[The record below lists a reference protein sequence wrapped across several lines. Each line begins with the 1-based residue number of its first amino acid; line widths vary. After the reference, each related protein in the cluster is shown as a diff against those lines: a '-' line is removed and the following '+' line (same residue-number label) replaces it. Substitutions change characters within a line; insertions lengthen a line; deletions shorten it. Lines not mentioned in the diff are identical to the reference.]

1 MALTQPDR
9 IQISGE
15 ILDLPLKIAAAN
27 ATTAQLADVKTD
39 LTNQDNS
46 LKIFFDKY
54 NDIANAYQTER
65 RWVDGTTYSTVTN
78 TDVDN
83 GAKKA
88 PGNKFFPT
96 DGSWIKF
103 QPQKHASTEGMPTS
117 NSADD
122 ELEIFTRSFE
132 TNGLVALLDYLLNG
146 QTSGVANDTLGMA
159 YTPGSGTMTVTTG
172 GQTVGKLILVE
183 GGGFSGLFRVT
194 AAVGPL
200 LTVTEVIAPDGILP
214 TTTSTV
220 KENITAFT
228 NTERNTLVSTLYQH
242 VLTELTNKIIASV
255 LLWETAINN
264 QLTQLNANGDSRSPQ
279 AAEITAAKA
288 DITNAKSIIDTWQAL
303 PNTGTMLNDSK
314 FVNVNITPL
323 QAEVTARQSFST
335 TRNTQI
341 TTALGSITQNPGDG
355 TFTGSG
361 IYFLRFQQIDA
372 RINLAGG
379 PLTEFYEKD
388 ISTAALAQIVTN
400 ANTRSSTFTSELRA
414 EALSANAAGTNV
426 VQVASVTGFAVSDTV
441 YVMADDLTELTGTI
455 SAIAAP
461 NITLSFTVPAT
472 YTKAARARIYK
483 QL

>member
-1 MALTQPDR
+1 MALTQPQR

-15 ILDLPLKIAAAN
+15 ILDLPAKIAAAN

-39 LTNQDNS
+39 LQNQDGS

-65 RWVDGTTYSTVTN
+65 RWVDGTTYATVTN

-83 GAKKA
+83 GAQKA

-103 QPQKHASTEGMPTS
+103 QPQKHASTEGLPTT

-122 ELEIFTRSFE
+122 ELEIFTRSLE
-132 TNGLVALLDYLLNG
+132 TNGLTALLNYLLNG
-146 QTSGVANDTLGMA
+146 QTSGVADDTLAMA
-159 YTPGSGTMTVTTG
+159 YTPGSGTMTVTAG
-172 GQTVGKLILVE
+172 GQTVGNLIIVE

-200 LTVTEVIAPDGILP
+200 LTVTEVIPPDGTLP
-214 TTTSTV
+214 MTTSNV
-220 KENITAFT
+220 LENIVAFT
-228 NTERNTLVSTLYQH
+228 NTERNTLVSTIYQN
-242 VLTELTNKIIASV
+242 VLTGITNKIIASV
-255 LLWETAINN
+255 LLWETAIDN

-279 AAEITAAKA
+279 AAEITAAKT
-288 DITNAKSIIDTWQAL
+288 DINNAKSIIDTWQAF

-323 QAEVTARQSFST
+323 QSEVTARQSFSS

-341 TTALGSITQNPGDG
+341 TTALGSITQNADG
-355 TFTGSG
+355 TYSGTG
-361 IYFLRFQQIDA
+361 IYLLRFQQIDA

-379 PLTEFYEKD
+379 PLTEYYEKNVA
-388 ISTAALAQIVTN
+388 TAALAQIVTN
-400 ANTRSSTFTSELRA
+400 ANNRSSTFTSELRS
-414 EALSANAAGTNV
+414 EALSDNPTGNNV
-426 VQVASVTGFAVSDTV
+426 VKVADNTGFAVSDTIF
-441 YVMADDLTELTGTI
+441 VMADGETELTGTI

-472 YTKAARARIYK
+472 YTKDKKARIYK